1 MPASV
6 NSGAWSRV
14 KGTSTKIDEIANR
27 AGVTVDTV
35 RFYERVGVPSA
46 GTDGVRLSEVRPR

>member
-1 MPASV
+1 M
-6 NSGAWSRV
+6 
-14 KGTSTKIDEIANR
+14 KIDEIANR